1 MESVTEPVE
10 VPDSLHHHETNN
22 LIRLAETIGRKP
34 IFQCLSDGRNVQF
47 SFVTRVFALIPFL
60 R

>member
-10 VPDSLHHHETNN
+10 VPDSLHHHETSHLN
-22 LIRLAETIGRKP
+22 RVAGTISQKP

-47 SFVTRVFALIPFL
+47 PFVTGVCALIPFM